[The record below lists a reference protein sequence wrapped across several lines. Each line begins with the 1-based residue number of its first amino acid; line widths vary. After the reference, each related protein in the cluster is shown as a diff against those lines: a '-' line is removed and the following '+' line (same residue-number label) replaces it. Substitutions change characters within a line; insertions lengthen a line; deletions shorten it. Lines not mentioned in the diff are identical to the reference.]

1 MEKPFIHLLS
11 SSNGFYFFDVNK
23 NEIVNVEKDVY
34 DFLMK
39 LTNEEEVQ
47 PSEEVKKRVDE
58 LKKKEYLSSNTLKEI
73 KHPESDNLKYHL
85 DRHINQL
92 TLQITQNCN
101 LRCSYC
107 AYSKSDNLGQRN
119 HSNKEMTI
127 ETAKKAIDFLL
138 EHSYDSE
145 KIVIGLYGGEPLLR
159 FDFIKEIVSY
169 AQENFVG
176 KELSFSLTTN
186 ATLLTEEIMEYSI
199 NNNINILMSLDGPEE
214 IHDLNRKFVDGTG
227 SFAKIL
233 SNLQKLKDKY
243 GDDLKKIL
251 RINTVMDPQND
262 FDKINTIFENE
273 IFKDLNSTAVI
284 VENLFSNEETIYSK
298 EFIEKYYY
306 QIFIGILCSLDIV
319 KNLKI
324 SPLIAG
330 QISAIHTFEEEMDGA
345 KGLPEVGAPS
355 GPCIPG
361 KRRLFVTV
369 DGEFFPCERVSE
381 VSKVMNIGNLDNGF
395 ELKRAYDL
403 LNIGKLTAVECK
415 KCWALTKCNICA
427 KAIEKDGKLSAD
439 AKLLMC
445 DDVRRSTEAKL
456 KELIL
461 LKECRTIYKI

>member
-1 MEKPFIHLLS
+1 MEKSFIHLLS

-23 NEIVNVEKDVY
+23 NEIVNVEKGVY

-39 LTNEEEVQ
+39 LANNEEVQ
-47 PSEEVKKRVDE
+47 PNEEVKKKVDE
-58 LKKKEYLSSNTLKEI
+58 LKKRGYLSSNVLKEI
-73 KHPESDNLKYHL
+73 KHPESDNLEYHL

-107 AYSKSDNLGQRN
+107 AYSKFDNLGQRN

-127 ETAKKAIDFLL
+127 ETAKKAVDFLL

-145 KIVIGLYGGEPLLR
+145 RIVIGFYGGEPLLR

-169 AQENFVG
+169 AKENFVG

-199 NNNINILMSLDGPEE
+199 NNNIDILMSLDGPEE

-227 SFAKIL
+227 SFTKIL
-233 SNLQKLKDKY
+233 SNLRKLKDKY

-273 IFKDLNSTAVI
+273 ILKDLHSNAVI

-298 EFIEKYYY
+298 EFLEKYFY
-306 QIFIGILCSLDIV
+306 QIFIGILCSLDAV
-319 KNLKI
+319 KDLKT
-324 SPLIAG
+324 SPLITGA
-330 QISAIHTFEEEMDGA
+330 ISAIHTFEGEMNGV
-345 KGLPEVGAPS
+345 KGLPEIGAPS

-395 ELKRAYDL
+395 KVKRADDL
-403 LNIGKLTAVECK
+403 LNIGKLTPVECK

-427 KAIEKDGKLSAD
+427 KAIEKDGELSAEAKLS
-439 AKLLMC
+439 LC
-445 DDVRRSTEAKL
+445 DNVRGSTEAKL